1 MRSMIPFLAAGISLL
16 ANTATALYWIP
27 LPKGN
32 GFFLIYAA
40 DNDQEPIGC
49 LAEDGKW
56 TNGEVTACGIPY
68 SDGEGYVEGFDGY
81 LKVNSNRVITTAK
94 DEADASDWGSS
105 ANVDLTVSLIS
116 KALPA
121 MILADGGQ
129 YLDFGGGGPFWYAAA
144 APSGAETVELNAVPM
159 DGDQVQNVTLSWL
172 DYDRYKAWSASNDA
186 GEE

>member
-105 ANVDLTVSLIS
+105 ANVDVSY
-116 KALPA
+116 P
-121 MILADGGQ
+121 
-129 YLDFGGGGPFWYAAA
+129 
-144 APSGAETVELNAVPM
+144 
-159 DGDQVQNVTLSWL
+159 TLLLLSQGI
-172 DYDRYKAWSASNDA
+172 AWTYMFEICSSLFLSSRRLSRQ
-186 GEE
+186 